1 MKLFLPYYFLLLMFQ
16 TMSGQENSVP
26 PHLIGKI
33 SYPVINTHPYMGVI
47 AIDSTSL
54 GYDQNLEYKI
64 VIDVYEKAKDSTQ
77 MNNAIRE
84 VARTYNLNVANGV
97 PVDRLHM
104 SAVVHGWAVDAILS
118 DPAYM
123 EKFGRRNPNSRT
135 IKALHDTG
143 VTFYVCGQSLGMFNI
158 PKENLL
164 PEIEVALSAK
174 TTFITLDQMGYSYL
188 NVNGS
193 E

>member
-1 MKLFLPYYFLLLMFQ
+1 MKIIPLFYVLLSMFQ
-16 TMSGQENSVP
+16 TMVGQENTVP

-47 AIDSTSL
+47 ATDSTSL

-64 VIDVYEKAKDSTQ
+64 VIDVYEKATDSTQ

-97 PVDRLHM
+97 PEDRLHM
-104 SAVVHGWAVDAILS
+104 IAVVHGWAVDAILS
-118 DPAYM
+118 DSVYM
-123 EKFGRRNPNSRT
+123 EKFGRRNPNTRT
-135 IKALHDTG
+135 IKALNDLG
-143 VTFYVCGQSLGMFNI
+143 VTFYVCGQNLGMFNI

-174 TTFITLDQMGYSYL
+174 TAFITLDQMGFTYL
-188 NVNGS
+188 NVNSS